1 MKISKYGTT
10 IGILALLIS
19 FTLFAQG
26 LNMANASRNFDF
38 NFSQKL
44 KQHSVCADNSV
55 CGNSGFNIVN
65 MVDGLKQKIYAKV
78 HQALKQHN
86 LCVDSECLNEG
97 HNQLDVGSLKGDFS
111 QKLEQ
116 SNECENSECLN
127 EGANEITGSGNAN
140 SQQTIVQ
147 SNECA
152 SGATCINSAGN
163 VYLIGSSTRIG

>member
-1 MKISKYGTT
+1 MKIFKLGQTLGLFS
-10 IGILALLIS
+10 LLIS
-19 FTLFAQG
+19 LALFTQTFHT
-26 LNMANASRNFDF
+26 ANASKNFDF
-38 NFSQKL
+38 SFSQKL
-44 KQHSVCADNSV
+44 KQHNLCADDSV
-55 CGNSGFNIVN
+55 CGNSGFNVAEMVN
-65 MVDGLKQKIYAKV
+65 GLKQKIYAKV
-78 HQALKQHN
+78 HQELKQHN

-97 HNQLDVGSLKGDFS
+97 YNQLDLGSLKGKFS

-116 SNECENSECLN
+116 SNECENSKCIN
-127 EGANEITGSGNAN
+127 EGANEITGNGNAN